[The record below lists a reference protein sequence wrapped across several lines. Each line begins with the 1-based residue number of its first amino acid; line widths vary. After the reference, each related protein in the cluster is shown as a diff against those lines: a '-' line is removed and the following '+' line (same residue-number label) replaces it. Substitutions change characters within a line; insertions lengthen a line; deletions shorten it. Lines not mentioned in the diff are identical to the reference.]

1 MLITRK
7 AFSYFYFV
15 LIKAFKTIF
24 FLITFF
30 LEAQET
36 FIPFKTDSN
45 QIILDGKL
53 SQGEWDNATQIALD
67 IEFSPANNLPS
78 KKETIGYVTYSNSF
92 LFVGVYAKDDPKNI
106 RAAIRQRDGNI
117 WNDDLF
123 ILRLDPY
130 KDARN
135 NIGIVV
141 NALGSQ
147 FDFKEI
153 NSITDKGRYDRSF
166 NINFESAASIVND
179 GYQIEMKI
187 PFSEIPFPSGKDQ
200 VWHINLNRRYV
211 DNGNEIEVS
220 SQVRDRNNSCVVCQ
234 TTDKLVLKD
243 ITIDKRI
250 ELLPYISSN
259 IQGER
264 SDPRDKL
271 IYKKP
276 KANIGLGL
284 NLDLNKNTSLE
295 VTLNPDFSQV
305 EADVSQIDVNS
316 SFSLQYPERRPFFNR
331 GTDIVN
337 YTDGAFYSRSVVN
350 PSIASKLLQQGK
362 KTRIFLLNA
371 LDENSPY
378 LVGGEDRSYI
388 GQGGKSVVNVLRFQ
402 NLLSPVS
409 RFGGIITN
417 RFYDGGGY
425 GHLLGLDGL
434 FLLNKNWRLSFE
446 FFKNFNK
453 EPVQDWILTDQ
464 TIGGKSIELD
474 GENLKGDAFYLQF
487 LRKTEHWKS
496 YFFFRNISPQYR
508 ADVGF
513 VVKNNRKWG
522 TLYHE
527 YINIINKPALQSFGF
542 GTKIDLVYT
551 YENLYKNFSVD
562 LFASFKTI
570 GQTEFEYTLDYDFIK
585 TFLGVRFN
593 DLPTHSFSIKGS
605 PSESINFNIDLS
617 SGKDLSMNEIIPE
630 VGILKSYYFKLSYQ
644 INDNLNINPSIR
656 GSSLQR
662 INSVGNYFKGNI
674 ARLDF
679 RYQFTSAFNFRIIAE
694 KNNFNNQFYIQP
706 LVQWNPNPSTIFYL
720 GGNQNSIKELNQV
733 RFELFEFNRTQLFFK
748 FQYLIGL

>member
-1 MLITRK
+1 M
-7 AFSYFYFV
+7 
-15 LIKAFKTIF
+15 
-24 FLITFF
+24 
-30 LEAQET
+30 
-36 FIPFKTDSN
+36 
-45 QIILDGKL
+45 
-53 SQGEWDNATQIALD
+53 
-67 IEFSPANNLPS
+67 
-78 KKETIGYVTYSNSF
+78 
-92 LFVGVYAKDDPKNI
+92 
-106 RAAIRQRDGNI
+106 
-117 WNDDLF
+117 
-123 ILRLDPY
+123 
-130 KDARN
+130 
-135 NIGIVV
+135 
-141 NALGSQ
+141 
-147 FDFKEI
+147 
-153 NSITDKGRYDRSF
+153 
-166 NINFESAASIVND
+166 
-179 GYQIEMKI
+179 
-187 PFSEIPFPSGKDQ
+187 
-200 VWHINLNRRYV
+200 
-211 DNGNEIEVS
+211 
-220 SQVRDRNNSCVVCQ
+220 
-234 TTDKLVLKD
+234 
-243 ITIDKRI
+243 
-250 ELLPYISSN
+250 
-259 IQGER
+259 
-264 SDPRDKL
+264 
-271 IYKKP
+271 
-276 KANIGLGL
+276 
-284 NLDLNKNTSLE
+284 
-295 VTLNPDFSQV
+295 
-305 EADVSQIDVNS
+305 
-316 SFSLQYPERRPFFNR
+316 
-331 GTDIVN
+331 
-337 YTDGAFYSRSVVN
+337 
-350 PSIASKLLQQGK
+350 
-362 KTRIFLLNA
+362 
-371 LDENSPY
+371 
-378 LVGGEDRSYI
+378 
-388 GQGGKSVVNVLRFQ
+388 
-402 NLLSPVS
+402 
-409 RFGGIITN
+409 
-417 RFYDGGGY
+417 
-425 GHLLGLDGL
+425 
-434 FLLNKNWRLSFE
+434 NKNWRLSFE

-656 GSSLQR
+656 GSSIQR

-706 LVQWNPNPSTIFYL
+706 LVQWNPNPSTIF
-720 GGNQNSIKELNQV
+720 
-733 RFELFEFNRTQLFFK
+733 
-748 FQYLIGL
+748 